1 MVPVPTPFD
10 AMMKIDRIKFN
21 GRSTNIAASG
31 NRVDTGKPPR
41 LDPTE
46 WRPVRSRNPDCVG
59 ETLEYSVDQRAIVTL
74 IDIIGGGVA
83 SDDIGA
89 CVGTDAAARFYSVC
103 NPRGLGEDVVLL
115 FATE

>member
-1 MVPVPTPFD
+1 M
-10 AMMKIDRIKFN
+10 
-21 GRSTNIAASG
+21 
-31 NRVDTGKPPR
+31 
-41 LDPTE
+41 
-46 WRPVRSRNPDCVG
+46 G